1 MCIRCGGYPNQ
12 KFLLTFTIALLRC
25 VAGVRVVDDDRG
37 YCQLEQDEA
46 GLMLAGGQER
56 SLAKCGQ

>member
-1 MCIRCGGYPNQ
+1 MG
-12 KFLLTFTIALLRC
+12 C

-46 GLMLAGGQER
+46 GLMLADGQER